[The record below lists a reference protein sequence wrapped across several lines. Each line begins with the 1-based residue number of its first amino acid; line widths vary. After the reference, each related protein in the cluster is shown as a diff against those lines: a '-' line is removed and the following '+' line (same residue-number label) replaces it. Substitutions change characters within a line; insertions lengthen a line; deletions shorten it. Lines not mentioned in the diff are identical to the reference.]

1 MSKELEGYRKLY
13 PSYRASFP
21 ANVGGIFLAGQVV
34 RLNVCLPRH
43 SFSDGWCGS
52 TDPEPVEGS
61 RDPACPAI
69 ALATAEEN
77 LMGNGWLNKKTS
89 SFDILSEA
97 QALRAG
103 GLVRNSIF
111 VFNFLE
117 FLDPLL
123 QLHWR
128 RSLLIKDEFFNGGKS
143 NGYIL

>member
-1 MSKELEGYRKLY
+1 MSKELDGYRKLY

-21 ANVGGIFLAGQVV
+21 ANAGGIFLAGQVV

-52 TDPEPVEGS
+52 

-77 LMGNGWLNKKTS
+77 SMGNGWLNKKNFIIRHS
-89 SFDILSEA
+89 
-97 QALRAG
+97 LRG
-103 GLVRNSIF
+103 VGLVRNSIF
-111 VFNFLE
+111 VFNYLE

-128 RSLLIKDEFFNGGKS
+128 RSLLIKD
-143 NGYIL
+143 